1 MQSVLTV
8 FIPARDLCESI
19 LLKHFEA
26 AIERVVAGMEKKTQV
41 IFANYRTTELLPN
54 KEHFLSSF

>member
-1 MQSVLTV
+1 MESVLIV

-41 IFANYRTTELLPN
+41 IFAYFLPN
-54 KEHFLSSF
+54 TKHLLSSF

>member
-1 MQSVLTV
+1 MFENIVQSVVIV
-8 FIPARDLCESI
+8 FTPARDLCESI

-41 IFANYRTTELLPN
+41 RNFVICC
-54 KEHFLSSF
+54 

>member
-41 IFANYRTTELLPN
+41 IFAIFY
-54 KEHFLSSF
+54 